1 MTLCSKVLC
10 IMNTNDDGQPELIA
24 THRSAGKNMFSVDIV
39 VVYHPRYRFGHEA
52 DFVPPITGI
61 HLAAITPPA
70 YQVRVIHQQV
80 EPVDFETDADLIAL
94 SFFTGFATEAYRLAH
109 EFRMRGKRVLA
120 GGPHVTFNGDER
132 LSTVTAW

>member
-1 MTLCSKVLC
+1 MIPDS
-10 IMNTNDDGQPELIA
+10 DGRPELIA
-24 THRSAGKNMFSVDIV
+24 TNRSADKKVLSIDIV
-39 VVYHPRYRFGHEA
+39 VVYQPRYRWGHEA

-80 EPVDFETDADLIAL
+80 EPVDFDTEAGLIAL
-94 SFFTGFATEAYRLAH
+94 SFFTGFATEAHRLAQ